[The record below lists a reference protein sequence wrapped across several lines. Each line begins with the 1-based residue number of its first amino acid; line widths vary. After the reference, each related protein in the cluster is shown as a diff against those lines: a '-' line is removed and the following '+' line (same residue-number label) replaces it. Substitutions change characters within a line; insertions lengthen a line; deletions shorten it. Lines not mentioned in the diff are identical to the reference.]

1 MQVVAWGSTEV
12 IARRVLVILLL
23 CAATLSIPAQA
34 AQREPALRV
43 LNSLPVS
50 PEQASGYDRD
60 LFRHWSD
67 LDGNG
72 CDTREDVLAAERTA
86 GRVRDC
92 TVVGGSWFSRY
103 DGETTSVSRGFDID
117 HMVPLKEAWDS
128 GAWRWDPRTR
138 EAFANDVGYAGSL
151 IAVTA
156 GSNRSK
162 SDRDPTEWLPDR
174 DVCWYAKTWVA
185 VKYRWRLAVDSAE
198 KSALTRILSGCPPL
212 MVVPPIAG
220 AA

>member
-1 MQVVAWGSTEV
+1 MRTRGHLVRGGLVLALAWG
-12 IARRVLVILLL
+12 IA
-23 CAATLSIPAQA
+23 TPAQA
-34 AQREPALRV
+34 DSREQSLRV

-50 PEQASGYDRD
+50 QERGDGYDRD

-67 LDGNG
+67 LDRNG
-72 CDTREDVLAAERTA
+72 CDTREDVLATERAA
-86 GRVRDC
+86 GTVRGC
-92 TVVGGSWFSRY
+92 RVVGGTWVSRY
-103 DGETTSVSRGFDID
+103 DGRTTSEARTFDID

-128 GAWRWDPRTR
+128 GAWRWDARTR
-138 EAFANDVGYAGSL
+138 EAFANDVGYSGSL

-156 GSNRSK
+156 SSNRTK

-198 KSALTRILSGCPPL
+198 KSALTRILRGCPPL
-212 MVVPPIAG
+212 MTVPTIAG
-220 AA
+220 AR

>member
-1 MQVVAWGSTEV
+1 MRIRGQLVGGGLLLALAWGVST
-12 IARRVLVILLL
+12 
-23 CAATLSIPAQA
+23 PAHA
-34 AQREPALRV
+34 DSREQALRV

-50 PEQASGYDRD
+50 QERGDGYDRD

-72 CDTREDVLAAERTA
+72 CDTREDVLATERAA
-86 GRVRDC
+86 GVVRDC
-92 TVVGGSWFSRY
+92 RVVGGTWISRY
-103 DGETTSVSRGFDID
+103 DGRTTTEARTFDID

-128 GAWRWDPRTR
+128 GAWRWDARTR
-138 EAFANDVGYAGSL
+138 ETFANDVGYSGSL

-185 VKYRWRLAVDSAE
+185 VKYRWRLAVDSTE
-198 KSALTRILSGCPPL
+198 KSALTRILRGCPPL
-212 MVVPPIAG
+212 MTVPDIVG
-220 AA
+220 TR

>member
-1 MQVVAWGSTEV
+1 VESRGRT
-12 IARRVLVILLL
+12 ARRAVLVLLL
-23 CAATLSIPAQA
+23 CALAFPVPAQA

-50 PEQASGYDRD
+50 LEQGAGYDRD

-72 CDTREDVLAAERTA
+72 CDTREDVLAAERVA
-86 GRVRDC
+86 GTVRDC
-92 TVVGGSWFSRY
+92 RVVNGAWVSRY
-103 DGETTSVSRGFDID
+103 DGRTTTESRTFDID

-128 GAWRWDPRTR
+128 GAWRWDARTR

-156 GSNRSK
+156 GSNRTK

-174 DVCWYAKTWVA
+174 DVCWYAKTWIA
-185 VKYRWRLAVDSAE
+185 VKYRWRLAVDSTE
-198 KSALTRILSGCPPL
+198 KSALTRILRGCPPL
-212 MVVPPIAG
+212 MTVPPIAG
-220 AA
+220 AR

>member
-1 MQVVAWGSTEV
+1 
-12 IARRVLVILLL
+12 
-23 CAATLSIPAQA
+23 
-34 AQREPALRV
+34 V

-50 PEQASGYDRD
+50 PEQGDGYDRD

-72 CDTREDVLAAERTA
+72 CDTREDVLATERASGT
-86 GRVRDC
+86 VRDC
-92 TVVGGSWFSRY
+92 RVVDGTWVSRY
-103 DGETTSVSRGFDID
+103 DGRTTTEARTFDID
-117 HMVPLKEAWDS
+117 HMIPLKEAWDS
-128 GAWRWDPRTR
+128 GAWRWDARTR

-156 GSNRSK
+156 RSNRTK
-162 SDRDPTEWLPDR
+162 SDRDPNEWLPDR
-174 DVCWYAKTWVA
+174 DVCWYSKTWVA

-198 KSALTRILSGCPPL
+198 KSTLTRILRECPPL

-220 AA
+220 TR

>member
-1 MQVVAWGSTEV
+1 MRLRGHIIWRVGIIALCVVS
-12 IARRVLVILLL
+12 L
-23 CAATLSIPAQA
+23 AAPVRAES
-34 AQREPALRV
+34 REPSLRV

-50 PEQASGYDRD
+50 PERAAGYDRD

-67 LDGNG
+67 LDRDG
-72 CDTREDVLAAERTA
+72 CDTREEVLAAERA
-86 GRVRDC
+86 SGNVRGCRVVDG
-92 TVVGGSWFSRY
+92 TWLSRY
-103 DGETTSVSRGFDID
+103 DGRRTSQARSFDID
-117 HMVPLKEAWDS
+117 HMIPLKEAWDS

-138 EAFANDVGYAGSL
+138 EAFANDLGYAGSL

-212 MVVPPIAG
+212 MAVPPIAG